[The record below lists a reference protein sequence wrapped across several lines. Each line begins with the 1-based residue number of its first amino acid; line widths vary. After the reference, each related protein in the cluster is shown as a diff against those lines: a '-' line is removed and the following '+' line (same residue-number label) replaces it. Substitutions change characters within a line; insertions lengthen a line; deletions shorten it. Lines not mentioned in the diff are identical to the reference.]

1 MVILKNQSTNQS
13 MAYFVLQSK
22 AGFIIVDKI
31 IKQNNGNKMLIA
43 FIGNILYIN
52 STPYIFLS
60 QSFSFF

>member
-1 MVILKNQSTNQS
+1 